1 MKKAKI
7 EERVRQAFTNAAP
20 DQFDSVLADCR
31 EKKGSAIMF
40 EEKRKNKHLFR
51 YAAGIAAALV
61 LVVGSVFGVGSYR
74 ANYAVDSTISLDVN
88 PSIEIQVNRNE
99 KVLDVIPLNSDGVT
113 VLGDMD
119 LKGTDLEV
127 TVNALVGSM
136 LKNGY
141 ISDIANSI
149 LVSVDNSDPQK
160 SAQLQ
165 EKLTTEISQLL
176 NNTTFSGAV
185 LSQTIVPD
193 DQVQTLADQYGITP
207 GKAQLIQQIIA
218 QDSRYTFETLAP
230 LTINELNLI
239 ADSGQLPLG
248 QISSTGHASSKGYIG
263 EDAAREAA
271 LTHAGLDAAAITG
284 FTCEMDYDHSRMVY
298 EIEFTCGGLEYDYD
312 IDALTGE
319 MLGCHKEADHD
330 HGEGHTPAGVEA
342 MDQQAAINAAL
353 SHAGITA
360 SDAAG
365 IKCEPDDKDGKPVYE
380 IEFTCGGYEYDYEI
394 DACSGDVL
402 RHEKEHHDDDRH
414 DDHHDGHH
422 STQSSQSVIGDAAA
436 KNAALTH
443 AGISAAQAAQLE
455 CKLETENGITFY
467 EVEFKCG
474 GYEYDYEIDAASGA
488 VLRSSKEID

>member
-7 EERVRQAFTNAAP
+7 EQRVRQAFTNAAP

-31 EKKGSAIMF
+31 EQKGSAIMF
-40 EEKRKNKHLFR
+40 EEKRKTNHLFR
-51 YAAGIAAALV
+51 NVAGIAAALV
-61 LVVGSVFGVGSYR
+61 LVVGGVFGVGSYR

-99 KVLDVIPLNSDGVT
+99 KVLDVIPLNSDGEA

-141 ISDIANSI
+141 LSDIANSI

-160 SAQLQ
+160 GAQLQ

-185 LSQTIVPD
+185 LSQTILPD
-193 DQVQTLADQYGITP
+193 DQVQTLADRHGITP
-207 GKAQLIQQIIA
+207 GKAQLIQQIID

-230 LTINELNLI
+230 RTINELNLI
-239 ADSGQLPLG
+239 AGSGHLHLDHV
-248 QISSTGHASSKGYIG
+248 SSTGHASSKGYIG

-271 LTHAGLDAAAITG
+271 LTHAGLETGAIGG

-298 EIEFTCGGLEYDYD
+298 EIGFICGGLEYDYD
-312 IDALTGE
+312 IDAETGE
-319 MLGCHKEADHD
+319 ILDCDQEAEHD
-330 HGEGHTPAGVEA
+330 HGGEQTPVTSAA
-342 MDQQAAINAAL
+342 IDQEAAINTAL
-353 SHAGITA
+353 KHAGITA
-360 SDAAG
+360 SNASG
-365 IKCEPDDKDGKPVYE
+365 LKCETDHKDGKPVYE

-402 RHEKEHHDDDRH
+402 HHEKEHHDDDH
-414 DDHHDGHH
+414 HDDDHH
-422 STQSSQSVIGDAAA
+422 SAPPQSSQSVIGDSAA

-443 AGISAAQAAQLE
+443 AGISADQAAQLE
-455 CKLETENGITFY
+455 CKLETENGSTFY

-474 GYEYDYEIDAASGA
+474 GYEYDYEIDAYSGA
-488 VLRSSKEID
+488 VLRSFKEIDG